1 MRNDEV
7 YSIDIVSNYNNLR
20 DSDWLGCIRPPDQG
34 IMS

>member
-20 DSDWLGCIRPPDQG
+20 DSDWLGVVFVH
-34 IMS
+34 

>member
-20 DSDWLGCIRPPDQG
+20 DSDWLEVVFVH
-34 IMS
+34 